1 MDSTQNVAAS
11 IMVWLASQDRFIFG
25 KVFSIRPQSGK
36 MPQLMIP
43 FSYHNFHVSWDD
55 IAKRR

>member
-43 FSYHNFHVSWDD
+43 FTYHNFLV
-55 IAKRR
+55 IMG